1 MFTCPI
7 AFMRVE
13 SIQWKILMK
22 ITHHSISCYFCYDRC
37 AWYFRNKR
45 ITVNYVLYSFR
56 ISYIDYSSF
65 FLFCK
70 NIFKII
76 NPENVIITSINMYMY
91 FIFLLYI
98 LQKSDNY
105 FLHALSIS
113 LSDTNTIYNLSI
125 SIGKSISTS
134 SISHDAFYIR
144 KEVFPIFFLY
154 LFWVIYFP
162 WKLPEIESSFT
173 QKSTN
178 NDWSCPWSS
187 SSFINSD
194 MIYFFH
200 VFDFSQKLL
209 FSKFSLLS

>member
-7 AFMRVE
+7 AFMCIK
-13 SIQWKILMK
+13 SIHWEILMK
-22 ITHHSISCYFCYDRC
+22 ITHHPVSCDFRDDRC
-37 AWYFRNKR
+37 TWYFRNKR
-45 ITVNYVLYSFR
+45 ITVNYILYSFR
-56 ISYIDYSSF
+56 ISYIDFSSF

-76 NPENVIITSINMYMY
+76 NPESVVIASINVYMHL
-91 FIFLLYI
+91 IFLLYI

-105 FLHALSIS
+105 LFHALSIGF
-113 LSDTNTIYNLSI
+113 SDTDTIDYLSI

-134 SISHDAFYIR
+134 SISHDAFDIR
-144 KEVFPIFFLY
+144 KKTFSIFFLY

-173 QKSTN
+173 KKSTS

-187 SSFINSD
+187 SSLINSD
-194 MIYFFH
+194 MI
-200 VFDFSQKLL
+200 
-209 FSKFSLLS
+209 